1 MSERIRLRVTVRG
14 MVQDVGFRVAVL
26 REARSEGV
34 AGWVR
39 NRDDGSVE
47 AVLEG
52 PEPAVASVL
61 AYCHVGPPGARV
73 DAVQADPEPPRGVE
87 GFEIR

>member
-1 MSERIRLRVTVRG
+1 VSEVIRLRVTVRG
-14 MVQDVGFRVAVL
+14 AVQGVGFRVEVL
-26 REARSEGV
+26 REARDEGV

-39 NRDDGSVE
+39 NRDDGALE

-52 PEPAVASVL
+52 SEAAVARVL
-61 AYCHVGPPGARV
+61 ALCHVGPPGARV
-73 DAVQADPEPPRGVE
+73 DAVQADPEPPRGLS